1 MKRLTT
7 KSTVS
12 VMAGAIGLLLLSGCS
27 TNDTAATVGK
37 TNVSVNTVEKEVK
50 SILDERAKVNTSGM
64 NLSTGVKLS
73 QEVLRFHV
81 ISILLGDV
89 GTKYKI
95 SPTAAE
101 IAKQRAALVTQVGGE
116 KALPSAL
123 VNANIAPEDF
133 DIYVKTTMI
142 SAALGNLATS
152 AGVDNTNGA
161 AVQSLVATTAKKE
174 GVVINKRYGK
184 WDSVNANIVD
194 ASANSAVVTK

>member
-1 MKRLTT
+1 M
-7 KSTVS
+7 
-12 VMAGAIGLLLLSGCS
+12 
-27 TNDTAATVGK
+27 
-37 TNVSVNTVEKEVK
+37 
-50 SILDERAKVNTSGM
+50 
-64 NLSTGVKLS
+64 
-73 QEVLRFHV
+73 
-81 ISILLGDV
+81 
-89 GTKYKI
+89 
-95 SPTAAE
+95 
-101 IAKQRAALVTQVGGE
+101 TQVGGE